1 MGVEIPDYEILS
13 APNPKP
19 RNTRYTGRASMIC
32 AKRGG
37 HDWGRVPVL
46 RQTDPRGG
54 AGGPAGFGGFRP
66 GDVCATCGRHR
77 RLKID
82 WDQEQRVDMAY
93 TVPRKYQDRS
103 KYTATGRINKGARR
117 GR

>member
-66 GDVCATCGRHR
+66 GDVCATCGRR
-77 RLKID
+77 RTSKID
-82 WDQEQRVDMAY
+82 WDQEQPIY
-93 TVPRKYQDRS
+93 GIPLIPPRKFRDRS
-103 KYTATGRINKGARR
+103 RYDAR
-117 GR
+117 GRKNRGAYRG